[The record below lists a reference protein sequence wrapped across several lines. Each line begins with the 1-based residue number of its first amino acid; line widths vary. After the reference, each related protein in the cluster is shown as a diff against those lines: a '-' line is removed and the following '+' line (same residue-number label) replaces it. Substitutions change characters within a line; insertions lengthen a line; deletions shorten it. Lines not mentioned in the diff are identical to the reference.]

1 MEAAFQPGGAA
12 APRAARVTDAGHGRG
27 AGRAESAAA
36 PGAGIGG
43 RVLAVDVGAGTA
55 DLLLTLP
62 GEPLENAVRL
72 VVPSR
77 TQVVARQ
84 IELAT
89 AAGATVVFHG
99 PVMGGGA
106 SGAAMKR
113 HLAAGLR
120 FVAGE
125 SAALT
130 FADDLERVR
139 ARGVEVV
146 SDAEAATMA
155 AEAESA
161 DGRATAV
168 CSGDLDPAGLQAVL
182 ERLGVDPRCDA
193 ACVAV
198 QDHGFSPHGSNR
210 AFRFGLWETV
220 VAERRP
226 LAELF
231 SERAAI
237 LPALTRLR
245 AAAGLA
251 AELTDGPVLAADT
264 GPAALYGALPEES
277 GDAVLVN
284 VGNGHVICA
293 VAREGRLA
301 GVFEHHTARLDGPG
315 LDERLRRFFAGELT
329 SAMVRED
336 GGHGAVL
343 APGALDGFGLK
354 GPSVGRSADG
364 DAPTRIVVTGPRRD
378 LLRGSGLPLEFAA
391 PHGDMMLTGCYGL
404 LRALRER
411 APLAAEG
418 RRPTA
423 RAEATAPPA
432 SSRPRGAATSR
443 RRAPAHARAPARR

>member
-1 MEAAFQPGGAA
+1 MGGTGSGACGAA
-12 APRAARVTDAGHGRG
+12 PLG
-27 AGRAESAAA
+27 AGV
-36 PGAGIGG
+36 GD

-77 TQVVARQ
+77 TQIVGRQ
-84 IELAT
+84 IALAT

-120 FVAGE
+120 FVAGV

-146 SDAEAATMA
+146 GDAEAAAMA
-155 AEAESA
+155 AEAA
-161 DGRATAV
+161 DGRLSAGGLV
-168 CSGDLDPAGLQAVL
+168 DVRSGDLDPSGLRVVL
-182 ERLGVDPRCDA
+182 ERLGVDPHCDA
-193 ACVAV
+193 VCVAA

-210 AFRFGLWETV
+210 AFRFGLWEKV
-220 VAERRP
+220 VAEGRP

-231 SERAAI
+231 FERSAI
-237 LPALTRLR
+237 SPALTRLR
-245 AAAGLA
+245 AAADLA

-264 GPAALYGALPEES
+264 GPAALYGALPDDT

-284 VGNGHVICA
+284 VGNGHVVCA

-301 GVFEHHTARLDGPG
+301 GVFEHHTTRLDGRG
-315 LDERLRRFFAGELT
+315 LEERLRRFFAGELT

-343 APGALDGFGLK
+343 APGALDGLALEGWLE
-354 GPSVGRSADG
+354 GHGAG
-364 DAPTRIVVTGPRRD
+364 AGANAAPIVVTGPRRD

-411 APLAAEG
+411 ETAGDALLAAHDSG
-418 RRPTA
+418 LATRGDGTA
-423 RAEATAPPA
+423 
-432 SSRPRGAATSR
+432 GI
-443 RRAPAHARAPARR
+443 APA

>member
-1 MEAAFQPGGAA
+1 VRHERRTGDAGGGAFA
-12 APRAARVTDAGHGRG
+12 APPDAV
-27 AGRAESAAA
+27 
-36 PGAGIGG
+36 GG
-43 RVLAVDVGAGTA
+43 DRVLAVDVGLGTA
-55 DLLLTLP
+55 DILLTLP

-77 TQVVARQ
+77 TQVVARE
-84 IELAT
+84 IAAAT

-146 SDAEAATMA
+146 SDAEAAAMA
-155 AEAESA
+155 AEAADDRLSA
-161 DGRATAV
+161 GGPVDVR
-168 CSGDLDPAGLQAVL
+168 SGDLDPDGLRAVL

-193 ACVAV
+193 VCVAA
-198 QDHGFSPHGSNR
+198 QDHGFSPDGSNR
-210 AFRFGLWETV
+210 AFRFGLWEEV
-220 VAERRP
+220 VAGCRP
-226 LAELF
+226 LAALF
-231 SERAAI
+231 FERAAI
-237 LPALTRLR
+237 PPALTRLR
-245 AAAGLA
+245 AAADLA

-264 GPAALYGALPEES
+264 GPAALYGALPDGA
-277 GDAVLVN
+277 GDAVIVN
-284 VGNGHVICA
+284 VGNGHVVCA
-293 VAREGRLA
+293 VARDGRLA

-315 LDERLRRFFAGELT
+315 LETRLRRFFAGELT

-343 APGALDGFGLK
+343 AAGTLDGTGLH
-354 GPSVGRSADG
+354 GELDGGRATGISAA
-364 DAPTRIVVTGPRRD
+364 APIIVTGPRRD

-411 APLAAEG
+411 APLQADDG
-418 RRPTA
+418 GL
-423 RAEATAPPA
+423 ATRGPA
-432 SSRPRGAATSR
+432 TPGAA
-443 RRAPAHARAPARR
+443 PA